1 MAKPGKSYRTSRL
14 QLDRHQRLPLDEA
27 INKAKA
33 AAYAKFDET
42 IDLAVNLGVNP
53 KYADQMVRGACILPN
68 GTGKDATVLVFARG
82 EKQIEAREAGADY
95 VGLEDLIEKIQNE
108 GFLEFD
114 KTVATPDVM
123 GMVGKLGRI
132 LGRRGLMPNPK
143 VGTVTFDIAKA
154 VKEAKGGKIEFR
166 VDKNGIIHA
175 CVGRKSFEDGKI
187 RENILALMD
196 TLLRMRPASAKGTYL
211 KRITVSTTMGPG
223 VKIDTADVISALR

>member
-1 MAKPGKSYRTSRL
+1 MAKPGKNYRTSRL
-14 QLDRHQRLPLDEA
+14 QVDRQTRLSLDEA
-27 INKAKA
+27 ISTVKDA
-33 AAYAKFDET
+33 AFAKFDET

-175 CVGRKSFEDGKI
+175 SVGRKSFEAGKI
-187 RENILALMD
+187 RENILALIE
-196 TLLRMRPASAKGTYL
+196 TLLRMRPASSKGTYL
-211 KRITVSTTMGPG
+211 KRMTVSSTMGPG
-223 VKIDTADVISALR
+223 IKVDTSDVISALR